1 MTKEEIDERGVRTWG
16 KMAELM
22 KLKGPSLAIGEM
34 LRDAPEATS
43 AAIAW
48 LAAQPIERRN
58 KLHNS
63 VRSHRSDGP
72 KGGGHI
78 FWQEGIALGVLK
90 VIDETYW
97 TEGPKNNERARA
109 FLDGPIKPRKPIMG
123 RCCVQ

>member
-48 LAAQPIERRN
+48 LAAQPIERRT
-58 KLHNS
+58 
-63 VRSHRSDGP
+63 
-72 KGGGHI
+72 
-78 FWQEGIALGVLK
+78 ALCEAFGLA
-90 VIDETYW
+90 
-97 TEGPKNNERARA
+97 EGPRRS
-109 FLDGPIKPRKPIMG
+109 
-123 RCCVQ
+123 